1 MDDTAES
8 ENLSMTENF
17 KRENRETPVTSQRSF
32 FDLWDRSE
40 NASGGTSDM
49 HATGE
54 SDESVIPTTPTNNDA
69 TEAFA
74 ESAEER
80 DSVNRNAVQPAHLG
94 HRAELNV
101 GHADC
106 TACVKLLEKA
116 AQFVWV
122 FQSDC
127 G

>member
-1 MDDTAES
+1 
-8 ENLSMTENF
+8 
-17 KRENRETPVTSQRSF
+17 
-32 FDLWDRSE
+32 
-40 NASGGTSDM
+40 M

-116 AQFVWV
+116 AQFVLLPC
-122 FQSDC
+122 FITLMNACCLRASTT
-127 G
+127 

>member
-40 NASGGTSDM
+40 NASGGTPDM

-54 SDESVIPTTPTNNDA
+54 SDESVLPTTPTNNDA
-69 TEAFA
+69 TEASA
-74 ESAEER
+74 ESVEER
-80 DSVNRNAVQPAHLG
+80 DSVNRNAVQPAPP
-94 HRAELNV
+94 R
-101 GHADC
+101 
-106 TACVKLLEKA
+106 TPSRVKRGSRGLHGVREA
-116 AQFVWV
+116 
-122 FQSDC
+122 SDFTLD
-127 G
+127 